1 MMEHFLEGVGIR
13 GRSSM
18 IEIGVPEDV
27 VDMYIEKIRQELRDP
42 RHQFTITTYVPLV
55 IETNDSWYVT
65 ARKPGR
71 SRSSSPKGSHSPKR
85 PGKSPPSS
93 PKRS

>member
-1 MMEHFLEGVGIR
+1 MEHFYEGVGIW
-13 GRSSM
+13 GRSGM

-27 VDMYIEKIRQELRDP
+27 VDMYIEKIRRELKDP
-42 RHQFTITTYVPLV
+42 RYRLSVTAYVLSY
-55 IETNDSWYVT
+55 NDTHDRWYVT

-71 SRSSSPKGSHSPKR
+71 SRSSSPKGVHSPKR
-85 PGKSPPSS
+85 SGHTPPSS

>member
-1 MMEHFLEGVGIR
+1 MMEHFAEEMGVWV
-13 GRSSM
+13 RSNM

-27 VDMYIEKIRQELRDP
+27 VDMYIEKAQRELKDP
-42 RHQFTITTYVPLV
+42 RLQLTIKAFFPACDK
-55 IETNDSWYVT
+55 TNVRWYVT

-93 PKRS
+93 PKKG

>member
-1 MMEHFLEGVGIR
+1 MLEHFYEGVGIW

-27 VDMYIEKIRQELRDP
+27 VDMYIEKVRQELKDP
-42 RHQFTITTYVPLV
+42 HYQLSLTAYVLPYNN
-55 IETNDSWYVT
+55 THDRWYVT

-71 SRSSSPKGSHSPKR
+71 SRSSSPKGVYSPKR
-85 PGKSPPSS
+85 SGHSPPSS
-93 PKRS
+93 SKRS